1 MSQKRRYS
9 LEFKLEAV
17 KMITE
22 QGLSIR
28 EVAMDLGIDRSM
40 LRRWKQKFEK
50 EGLYACPG
58 QGNLSPEQEQIRRL
72 QEENRQLR
80 MERDILKKATAF
92 FAGQNK

>member
-1 MSQKRRYS
+1 MSQKRTYS

-28 EVAMDLGIDRSM
+28 EVASDLGIDRSM

-50 EGLYACPG
+50 EGIYAFPG
-58 QGNLSPEQEQIRRL
+58 QGNLTAEQEEIRRL
-72 QEENRQLR
+72 QEENRKLR

>member
-1 MSQKRRYS
+1 MSQKRTYS

-28 EVAMDLGIDRSM
+28 EVAGDLGIDRTM
-40 LRRWKQKFEK
+40 LRRWKQKFEE
-50 EGLYACPG
+50 EGIHAFPG
-58 QGNLSPEQEQIRRL
+58 QGNLSPEQEEIRRL